1 MMTHERIQPMQ
12 RFQQMY
18 RNDRHLWRL
27 ILMIVIWLLFMAI
40 TRFSK
45 FYSVINFQTMAAQF
59 PEFGI
64 MSLGVML
71 CMITGGIDLS
81 VVGTANL
88 TSILMGFLLLRLT
101 DAAGGLPAFAIPL
114 VFILGILIGGS
125 LGLFN
130 GLLVSKFHIPP
141 ILATMGSGEL
151 FTGICLA
158 MTNGNAVSKFSRT
171 YAKTIN
177 NRLFNLIPVQLIIFI
192 VMAALIWF
200 LISKTVFGT
209 KIYMLGTNE
218 NVAKF
223 SGLHIDRLYMK
234 TYMLSGIC
242 AALGGMIMLANYN
255 SARADYGTVYT
266 LQCVLIVVL
275 GGVNPYGGRGRISGV
290 VLAIILLR
298 LLETGLNRFPR
309 ISSYYISLIWG
320 GVLILVMVMN
330 YFTEHKKVVFR
341 EPTQPTLQKETAK

>member
-1 MMTHERIQPMQ
+1 MMTQERIQPMQ

-40 TRFSK
+40 TRFNK

-114 VFILGILIGGS
+114 VFLLGILIGGS

-130 GLLVSKFHIPP
+130 GLLVSKIHIPP
-141 ILATMGSGEL
+141 HSRHY
-151 FTGICLA
+151 GI
-158 MTNGNAVSKFSRT
+158 
-171 YAKTIN
+171 
-177 NRLFNLIPVQLIIFI
+177 
-192 VMAALIWF
+192 W
-200 LISKTVFGT
+200 
-209 KIYMLGTNE
+209 
-218 NVAKF
+218 
-223 SGLHIDRLYMK
+223 
-234 TYMLSGIC
+234 
-242 AALGGMIMLANYN
+242 
-255 SARADYGTVYT
+255 
-266 LQCVLIVVL
+266 
-275 GGVNPYGGRGRISGV
+275 GV
-290 VLAIILLR
+290 VYWYLPGND
-298 LLETGLNRFPR
+298 EWKCCKQVF
-309 ISSYYISLIWG
+309 SYIRQ
-320 GVLILVMVMN
+320 N
-330 YFTEHKKVVFR
+330 H
-341 EPTQPTLQKETAK
+341 Q

>member
-1 MMTHERIQPMQ
+1 MNVATTRTIQKFRQ
-12 RFQQMY
+12 LY
-18 RNDRHLWRL
+18 RSDRHLWRL
-27 ILMIVIWLLFMAI
+27 IFMILVWMLFMAI
-40 TRFSK
+40 TRFSR
-45 FYSVINFQTMAAQF
+45 FYTMINFQTMAAQF
-59 PEFGI
+59 PEFGL

-81 VVGTANL
+81 VVGVANL
-88 TSILMGFLLLRLT
+88 TSILMAYLLLYLT
-101 DAAGGLPAFAIPL
+101 SVTGDLPGYAIPL
-114 VFILGILIGGS
+114 VFFFAIL
-125 LGLFN
+125 LGAVFGFFN

-171 YAKTIN
+171 YANTIN
-177 NRLFNLIPVQLIIFI
+177 NRIFNLIPVQLVVFVI
-192 VMAALIWF
+192 MAVLIWF
-200 LISKTVFGT
+200 LLAKTVFGT
-209 KIYMLGTNE
+209 KLYLLGTSE
-218 NVAKF
+218 TVARF
-223 SGLHIDRLYMK
+223 SGLNNTLLLIK
-234 TYMLSGIC
+234 TYMLSAIC

-275 GGVNPYGGRGRISGV
+275 GGVNPVGGKGKISGV

-298 LLETGLNRFPR
+298 LLETGLNRFPK

-320 GVLILVMVMN
+320 GVLILVMVLN
-330 YFTEHKKVVFR
+330 YFTENKRPILFSKINSLRRV
-341 EPTQPTLQKETAK
+341 Q